1 MNAKVD
7 LITIWGEKL
16 DKNNVLP
23 EYPRPQF
30 QRDSYINLNGV
41 WQYAILPVNDTLTD
55 YDGEIIV
62 PFSPESVLSGV
73 SRTLKPNEKL
83 YYRRTFTIPN
93 DFNKGRVLLN
103 FGAVDYSAEVF
114 INGIFVGRH
123 SGGYLPFSIDITNS
137 LSGGENELRVEVLD
151 PSDTGKQATGK
162 QRLKNGGI
170 WYTPISGIWQT
181 VWLESVPDKYAVSLR
196 ITPDIASDSVNF
208 ALKSVGN
215 LSGEI
220 IIYDQGKELTRGTIT
235 DNLTLKLSSYELWC
249 PENPKLYDVVLNY
262 GKDSIKSY
270 FGMRSFSVQK
280 DEIGFN
286 RLCLNGKPYFQNG
299 LLDQGYWSDGLY
311 TPPSDDA
318 MIYDIQTMK
327 NMGFNML
334 RKHIKIE
341 PLRWYYH
348 CDRLGMLVWQDMVS
362 GGDSPFIARASMIYP
377 ALSLALL
384 KRRLGMCNDGE
395 RNYKLFSRRSQEC
408 RNEYISDMYAT
419 LDTLINTVSL
429 CLWVPFNE
437 GWGQFD
443 SVKIANLIR
452 EYDGTRLVDH
462 ASGWHDQGGPD
473 IRSYHVYFTKYA
485 YPKYSKQDDRPIAL
499 TEFGGF
505 SHAVHGHMYNPNKV
519 FGYRVYKT
527 KEDLTKH
534 YRKLFENTIIPH
546 IKQKGLSATV
556 YTQVSDVQDELNGLL
571 TYDRR
576 VVKIDI
582 DVLKEINSKLKY

>member
-1 MNAKVD
+1 MNNKVD
-7 LITIWGEKL
+7 LLTPWGEKL
-16 DKNNVLP
+16 DKNNILP

-41 WQYAILPVNDTLTD
+41 WQYAITPINEALTK
-55 YDGEIIV
+55 YDGDIVV

-73 SRTLKPNEKL
+73 SRTLKPDEKL
-83 YYRRTFTIPN
+83 YYRRTFTLPN

-103 FGAVDYSAEVF
+103 FGAVDYNAKVF
-114 INGIFVGRH
+114 INGHMVGEH
-123 SGGYLPFSIDITNS
+123 SGGYLPFSIDITDS
-137 LSGGENELRVEVLD
+137 VIKGENELRVEVLD
-151 PSDTGKQATGK
+151 PSDTGMQATGK

-170 WYTPISGIWQT
+170 WYTPTSGIWQT
-181 VWLESVPDKYAVSLR
+181 VWLESVPDEYALSLR
-196 ITPDIASDSVNF
+196 ITPDITTNSVTFKLN
-208 ALKSVGN
+208 ALGES
-215 LSGEI
+215 SGEI
-220 IIYDQGKELTRGTIT
+220 IILDNGKELIRGTIK
-235 DNLTLKLSSYELWC
+235 NELTLKLSSYELWC
-249 PENPKLYDVVLNY
+249 PENPKLYDVILNY
-262 GKDSIKSY
+262 GKDCVKSY
-270 FGMRSFSVQK
+270 FGMRSFSIEK
-280 DEIGFN
+280 DEIGFK

-311 TPPSDDA
+311 TPPSDEA

-362 GGDSPFIARASMIYP
+362 GGDAPFTARASMVYP
-377 ALSLALL
+377 AFSLALL
-384 KRRLGMCNDGE
+384 NRKLGMCNDGKK
-395 RNYKLFSRRSQEC
+395 NYKLFSRKTDIC
-408 RNEYISDMYAT
+408 RNEYISDMYST
-419 LDTLINTVSL
+419 LDTLINAVSI

-443 SVKIANLIR
+443 SIKIANLIR
-452 EYDGTRLVDH
+452 EYDATRLIDH

-485 YPKYSKQDDRPIAL
+485 YPRYSKGDDRPIAL

-505 SHAVHGHMYNPNKV
+505 SHAVKEHMYNPDKV

-527 KEDLTKH
+527 KEELTYH
-534 YRKLFENTIIPH
+534 YRKLFEKTIIPH
-546 IKQKGLSATV
+546 IKQKGLSAAI

-576 VVKIDI
+576 ITKIDI
-582 DVLKEINSKLKY
+582 DTLKEINSKVKY